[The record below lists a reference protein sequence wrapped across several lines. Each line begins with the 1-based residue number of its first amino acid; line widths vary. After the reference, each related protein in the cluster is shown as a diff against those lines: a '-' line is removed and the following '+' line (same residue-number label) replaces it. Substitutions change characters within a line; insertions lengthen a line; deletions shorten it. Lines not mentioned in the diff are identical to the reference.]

1 VKTLLS
7 RASSGALGDPGPDDI
22 ALRKIFEAA
31 VRAPDHGRLRPWH
44 FYVIRGDARVK
55 LSEMFAEALKR
66 REPEASASAI
76 EKERG
81 KPLRSPVIIAAV
93 AKILEGHKI
102 PPFEQTLS
110 AAAAVMNILNA
121 AHALGFG
128 AKWITGANC
137 YDAEFRTAFGL
148 RESDQLIGF
157 IHLGTPLEEA
167 AAVRPDPGEFFS
179 EWG

>member
-7 RASSGALGDPGPDDI
+7 RASSSALGDPGPDDA
-22 ALRKIFEAA
+22 ALRRMFEAA

-44 FYVIRGDARVK
+44 FYVIRGDARFK
-55 LSEMFAEALKR
+55 LSEMFVEALKR
-66 REPEASASAI
+66 REPEASPAAI

-128 AKWITGANC
+128 AKWVTGANC
-137 YDAEFRTAFGL
+137 YDAAFRAAFGL
-148 RESDQLIGF
+148 GQSDQLIGF
-157 IHLGTPLEEA
+157 IHLGTLLEEV
-167 AAVRPDPGEFFS
+167 AAVRPDPGAFYS
-179 EWG
+179 EWD

>member
-1 VKTLLS
+1 L
-7 RASSGALGDPGPDDI
+7 
-22 ALRKIFEAA
+22 
-31 VRAPDHGRLRPWH
+31 
-44 FYVIRGDARVK
+44 K
-55 LSEMFAEALKR
+55 LSEMFVEALKR
-66 REPEASASAI
+66 REPEASAAAI

-128 AKWITGANC
+128 AKWVTGANC
-137 YDAEFRTAFGL
+137 YDAEFRATFGL
-148 RESDQLIGF
+148 GESDQLIGF
-157 IHLGTPLEEA
+157 IHLGTLLEKVS
-167 AAVRPDPGEFFS
+167 AVRPDPGAFFS
-179 EWG
+179 EWD